1 MEINAYGKDYV
12 ETAQN
17 NLGNMLDYAVYALD
31 MDLGKFYDMF
41 LVTPV
46 CEQIEIGN
54 PTYVAGKNGC
64 ELAKEVLREAGKEVP
79 PVKEEMYLDKS
90 PEYWTGWA
98 LAFYQWY
105 RGTHFA
111 RIQKAVPVEVVLGMY
126 PTMHEADIMKFV
138 DVMNEKMKLYYKETN
153 LKRLR

>member
-64 ELAKEVLREAGKEVP
+64 ELAKEVLREAGNCGVFTK
-79 PVKEEMYLDKS
+79 
-90 PEYWTGWA
+90 TAGRGGWYI
-98 LAFYQWY
+98 F
-105 RGTHFA
+105 
-111 RIQKAVPVEVVLGMY
+111 KADS
-126 PTMHEADIMKFV
+126 AI
-138 DVMNEKMKLYYKETN
+138 
-153 LKRLR
+153 